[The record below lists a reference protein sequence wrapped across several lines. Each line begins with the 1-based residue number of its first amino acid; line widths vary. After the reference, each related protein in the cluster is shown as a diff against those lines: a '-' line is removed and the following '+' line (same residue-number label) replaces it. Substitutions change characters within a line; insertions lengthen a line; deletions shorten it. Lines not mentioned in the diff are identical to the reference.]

1 MTSFMKDLIRELIP
15 HAPQMGL
22 YVAPNIPAKKLN
34 NALRDYAKQIHEKEV
49 LALYDATRLGSAKDG
64 AVFAANRFIFENN
77 NLEGPQIIRYED
89 IVEIGAKRKL
99 LGGRKIHLSVNRS
112 RATFDL
118 AIDFAVHPEAA
129 EYVERFLSEA
139 MLRPSMQEQVSGS
152 TNITV
157 VRQTLDK
164 LRQRGD
170 LSDSDY
176 HRILDILT

>member
-1 MTSFMKDLIRELIP
+1 MKDLIRELIP

-22 YVAPNIPAKKLN
+22 YVAPNIPAKKLS
-34 NALRDYAKQIHEKEV
+34 NALSDYAKNMHEEEV

-64 AVFAANRFIFENN
+64 AVFAAERFIFENN

-99 LGGRKIHLSVNRS
+99 LGGRKIHLSVNRA

-118 AIDFAVHPEAA
+118 AIDFAAHPEAA

-139 MLRPSMQEQVSGS
+139 MLRPSVQEQASRS
-152 TNITV
+152 TNVAV
-157 VRQTLDK
+157 VRQTLDA

-170 LSDSDY
+170 LSEVDY
-176 HRILDILT
+176 KRIIALLT